1 MPSLLH
7 AYIERMDSDSESRS
21 EYPIECALDTHLF
34 CIILV
39 LCLWFVRMA
48 SLSYFRGLVCHL
60 ASRERNLL
68 ARCEG
73 QVRNVEQM
81 LRVCLVDNRGHI
93 CRIYRNRLLGDWEK
107 GRERKCVW
115 ERERWSG
122 SERERAKGQ
131 EREGERREKR
141 VRRCCVHSKHRS
153 NTQTGVENKHY
164 SKYKKSSKMSCHSND
179 INCNINIYISFCML
193 TNFCVSL
200 TLSPLTTASL
210 LFFSCWFK
218 QKFS

>member
-107 GRERKCVW
+107 GRERKSVW

-131 EREGERREKR
+131 EREGERAREEKNEWEDAVCIQNIDQILKQGSKTNTIQNTKNR
-141 VRRCCVHSKHRS
+141 PKCRATAMTSIAILIFIFRFVCLQISVSHS
-153 NTQTGVENKHY
+153 
-164 SKYKKSSKMSCHSND
+164 HS
-179 INCNINIYISFCML
+179 L
-193 TNFCVSL
+193 H
-200 TLSPLTTASL
+200 
-210 LFFSCWFK
+210 
-218 QKFS
+218 